1 MLEID
6 TQNLVNF
13 FAEKTLNAHVNRHI
27 EPLVEA
33 RIKDLMK
40 AKGVFIIYAN
50 HQGHADGI
58 ALAVISEYFRQLA
71 VCVGFDLKGF
81 AAPMARSWSS
91 GDQNIE
97 LKQSYDLL
105 SGAGRKY
112 GLESFPV
119 TRKKDAKY
127 GMDRRQMILELRPFR
142 EKLQQG
148 YGIMILPEGSVDGGS
163 YVKGTKK
170 IKGMRKIDDDSLM
183 LWIKLAEKEKPQP
196 DSEIVLQPLA
206 LHGSFNLARKENGA
220 TRLTPEGK
228 WSLVAGAFGI
238 PLGIQKIAATLLMPY
253 TIHEVALKLGDN
265 WMDKKEDFNKD
276 AMRRLRPG
284 LPPDAWGYYGE
295 SIEDNTQAIAVS
307 TSS

>member
-1 MLEID
+1 MLKRE
-6 TQNLVNF
+6 TQSLVDF
-13 FAEKTLNAHVNRHI
+13 FAEKTLDAHVNKHI

-40 AKGVFIIYAN
+40 AQGVFIIYAN
-50 HQGHADGI
+50 HQSHADGI
-58 ALAVISEYFRQLA
+58 ALAIISEYFRQLA
-71 VCVGFDLKGF
+71 ASVGFDLKGF

-91 GDQNIE
+91 GDQDIE

-112 GLESFPV
+112 GLEPFPV

-127 GMDRRQMILELRPFR
+127 GMDRRQMMKELRPFR

-163 YVKGTKK
+163 YVKGTKQ
-170 IKGMRKIDDDSLM
+170 IKGMQKIDDDSLM
-183 LWIKLAEKEKPQP
+183 LWVKLAEKEKPY
-196 DSEIVLQPLA
+196 SEIVFQPLA
-206 LHGSFNLARKENGA
+206 LHGSFNLARKENGV

-238 PLGIQKIAATLLMPY
+238 PFGIQKIEATLLMPY
-253 TIHEVALKLGDN
+253 TSHEIAQRLGDN
-265 WMDKKEDFNKD
+265 WRDRKEDFNED
-276 AMRRLRPG
+276 AMRQLKPG
-284 LPPDAWGYYGE
+284 LPPDAWGYYGG
-295 SIEDNTQAIAVS
+295 SIGDNAQAIAVS